1 MSEIQV
7 NEISDELPTW
17 DLTEIYEDINDPK
30 INKDISEIRDT
41 VDQFLKKWK
50 GKINNLSSTDFLSCI
65 NKYQ

>member
-30 INKDISEIRDT
+30 INKDIIAIIKKTKISSKKTFRNF
-41 VDQFLKKWK
+41 DQ
-50 GKINNLSSTDFLSCI
+50 
-65 NKYQ
+65 